1 MADRW
6 TPRREKAMK
15 GRGRALWCLRVNCQN
30 SSAMDWTLR
39 VRSRLTTFS
48 KVDAQRVD
56 KQDRM
61 LMTKNICRGLRP
73 SDVAFAHLPIAN
85 NSCH

>member
-6 TPRREKAMK
+6 TPRRGKAMLGK
-15 GRGRALWCLRVNCQN
+15 GQALWCLRVNCQN
-30 SSAMDWTLR
+30 SSAMVWTLR
-39 VRSRLTTFS
+39 VRSRSATFS
-48 KVDAQRVD
+48 KVDAERACE
-56 KQDRM
+56 QDRM

-73 SDVAFAHLPIAN
+73 GDVALAHLPIAD